1 MKWEEAEQRQVL
13 EEDDSQGDYWDFV
26 QTKGTQFMV
35 NDLPFY
41 INGFNTYWLM
51 VFAVD
56 PSTKPKISEVF
67 QQAASVGL
75 TVARTWAF
83 NDGGW
88 RALQK
93 SPGVY
98 DEDVFKALDFVISE
112 AHKNNIRLILSLCN
126 NWGAY
131 GGKSQYVKWGLSAGL
146 KLSSDDAFFA
156 DPTLKTYFKD
166 HIKKVLTRVNTI
178 TDIAYKDDPTVFAWE
193 LMNEPRCTSDPSGDT
208 LQEWITEMA
217 IYVKSIDRKHLL
229 EIGTEGFY
237 GPSSPD
243 RDGFNPNT
251 YATQVGTDF
260 MRNHQALGIDF
271 ASVHIYPDS
280 WISQSVSPS
289 HLTFVSS
296 WIKAHIRDC
305 DKILNM
311 PVLFSEFGTS
321 SRDPGYNSSYRE
333 TLIQTVYDNI
343 MLSAKKG
350 GAGAGSLIWQLFP
363 EGVEYMADGYEV
375 VLSKSPSIAKIMKA
389 QSVSLWA
396 LSSVCQWS
404 FKWSCRRDVIN
415 SPAFI
420 SLTADLLGG
429 VEAAH
434 EL

>member
-13 EEDDSQGDYWDFV
+13 EEDESQGDYWDFV

-51 VFAVD
+51 VFSAD

-112 AHKNNIRLILSLCN
+112 AQKNNIRLILSLCN

-178 TDIAYKDDPTVFAWE
+178 TDIAYKDDPTIFAWE

-217 IYVKSIDRKHLL
+217 VYIAGSHNQFL
-229 EIGTEGFY
+229 
-237 GPSSPD
+237 
-243 RDGFNPNT
+243 
-251 YATQVGTDF
+251 
-260 MRNHQALGIDF
+260 
-271 ASVHIYPDS
+271 
-280 WISQSVSPS
+280 
-289 HLTFVSS
+289 HLTSP
-296 WIKAHIRDC
+296 
-305 DKILNM
+305 L
-311 PVLFSEFGTS
+311 
-321 SRDPGYNSSYRE
+321 DPGYNSSYRE
-333 TLIQTVYDNI
+333 TFIQTVYDNI

-375 VLSKSPSIAKIMKA
+375 VLSKSPSIAKIMKE

-396 LSSVCQWS
+396 LSSVCKWS